1 MSSLEQVVE
10 KLLLQAK
17 IPFEREKIFKDCYNG
32 RYRFDFV
39 AKDLSFIIEVQG
51 AQHYQFTSKFYKTKT
66 EFKKAQERD
75 RRKISYCLAHNL
87 RLYIIPYWEIEHLHS
102 VTDLFQSRFIPRDKY
117 HNDNV
122 WSHQKVNTKAD

>member
-1 MSSLEQVVE
+1 MSSLELVVE
-10 KLLLQAK
+10 KLLLQAD

-51 AQHYQFTSKFYKTKT
+51 IQHYQFIPKFYKNKT

-75 RRKISYCLAHNL
+75 RRKISYCLAHKL
-87 RLYIIPYWEIEHLHS
+87 CLYIIPYWEINNLHS
-102 VTDLFQSRFIPRDKY
+102 AIDLFQLRFIPKDKY
-117 HNDNV
+117 HNDNA
-122 WSHQKVNTKAD
+122 WSHQKVNTQAK